1 VLLLAEG
8 TTVNKPG
15 AGGAGTSN
23 DSSEGGTMR
32 LRFTVLA
39 SIVTALM
46 ALAIPGVGNAA
57 PKHNRGLTINAT
69 PNPILAGE
77 GVLIYGQL
85 NDKPV
90 GGQTIVLYH
99 HIAGIPGY
107 TRVGKTTTSP
117 TGFYEFTR
125 AEAVV
130 MTNRNWF
137 VREEGLH
144 GVHSRTVRERVAA
157 LVSIGASQSSQI
169 TLKPIV
175 FTGHVTPNHAFER
188 VYLQSQVGSTDDWH
202 TIKSGLIRA
211 GSDYAIT
218 HRFRFP
224 GVYSVRAVFRGD
236 GRNIRGI
243 SDPIAVTIEQ
253 AQIPGF
259 TISSSQ
265 PIIPDGN
272 TVTISGVL
280 DQPGT
285 NTAELSTPVTLF
297 ARSAGG
303 TWAAVGDTTT
313 GAKDGTYT
321 FAPQMP
327 SSNTLYQV
335 RTTFKPARHS
345 AVLYEGVRDVLTL
358 TASSN
363 TATVGQTAT
372 FVGTV
377 LPDKAG
383 DVVYLQR
390 QGKDNDWHTVAVG
403 FVRSNSTFQFSWT
416 FGDAGPH
423 VFRARIPGDP
433 QNVGG
438 ASMPVSINVT
448 LPTGPVSLPPA
459 S

>member
-1 VLLLAEG
+1 
-8 TTVNKPG
+8 
-15 AGGAGTSN
+15 
-23 DSSEGGTMR
+23 MR
-32 LRFTVLA
+32 LRVTVLA

-85 NDKPV
+85 NNPPV
-90 GGQTIVLYH
+90 GGQTIILYH

-107 TRVGKTTTSP
+107 TRVSQTTTAP
-117 TGFYEFTR
+117 NGFYEFTR
-125 AEAVV
+125 AEDVV

-137 VREEGLH
+137 VREEGIH

-157 LVSIGASQSSQI
+157 LVSISASQSSQF
-169 TLKPIV
+169 TRKPIV
-175 FTGHVTPNHAFER
+175 FTGHVTPNHAFGL
-188 VYLQSQVGSTDDWH
+188 VYLQTQLGASDEWH
-202 TIKSGLIRA
+202 TIKSGLIGP

-218 HRFRFP
+218 YRFRFP

-236 GRNIRGI
+236 NRNIRGE
-243 SDPIAVTIEQ
+243 SDSVPVTIEQ
-253 AQIPGF
+253 AQEPGF
-259 TISSSQ
+259 TISSSK
-265 PIIPDGN
+265 PIIPDGS

-280 DQPGT
+280 DQSSSSTTPE
-285 NTAELSTPVTLF
+285 ASTPVTLF
-297 ARSAGG
+297 ARTIGG
-303 TWAAVGDTTT
+303 KWMAVGDTTT
-313 GAKDGTYT
+313 GTDGSYT
-321 FAPQMP
+321 FGPQMP
-327 SSNTLYQV
+327 TSNTLYQV
-335 RTTFKPARHS
+335 RTTFAPARHS
-345 AVLYEGVRDVLTL
+345 AVLYEGVQDVLTL
-358 TASSN
+358 TSSTTTAS
-363 TATVGQTAT
+363 VGQTVILT
-372 FVGTV
+372 GTV

-390 QGKDNDWHTVAVG
+390 LGKDGDWHAVEVR
-403 FVRSNSTFQFSWT
+403 FVRNNSTFQFSWT

-448 LPTGPVSLPPA
+448 LQPGAGSLPPA